1 MSSSS
6 SSAKQRYASCTA
18 TDVQLRSRPPSV
30 LTNSTYGRLSSQCD
44 RANEISPTPSVLT
57 NSSSSLP
64 LLVLSDT
71 CTVKHR
77 EKEDIA
83 RQRSIEPPNP
93 SGQTTN
99 RPIIGLHALIRR
111 CHGIAHGPV
120 PRRCGESGF
129 KRLCTTTCDRRYRA
143 RRPVR
148 TLEHAQTLNRHVVVS
163 HMLFRCL
170 CTLVAPR

>member
-1 MSSSS
+1 MSKSS

-18 TDVQLRSRPPSV
+18 TNVQLRSGPPSV
-30 LTNSTYGRLSSQCD
+30 LTKSIYGRLLSQCD
-44 RANEISPTPSVLT
+44 RATEISPTPSVLT
-57 NSSSSLP
+57 NSSGSLP
-64 LLVLSDT
+64 LLSDT

-83 RQRSIEPPNP
+83 SQRSIEPPNP
-93 SGQTTN
+93 SGQTTS
-99 RPIIGLHALIRR
+99 RPTIGLHALIRR
-111 CHGIAHGPV
+111 RHGIAHEPV
-120 PRRCGESGF
+120 PRRCKESGF
-129 KRLCTTTCDRRYRA
+129 KRLCTTTCDGRYRA

-163 HMLFRCL
+163 QMLFRCL

>member
-1 MSSSS
+1 MSS

-18 TDVQLRSRPPSV
+18 TNVQLRSGPPSV
-30 LTNSTYGRLSSQCD
+30 LTNSTYGRLLSQCD
-44 RANEISPTPSVLT
+44 RATEISPTLSVLT
-57 NSSSSLP
+57 NSSGALP
-64 LLVLSDT
+64 LLSDT

-83 RQRSIEPPNP
+83 SQSSIEPPNP
-93 SGQTTN
+93 TGHATS
-99 RPIIGLHALIRR
+99 RPTIGLHVLIRR

-163 HMLFRCL
+163 QMLFRCL